1 LPIARKI
8 INGKFRYSVM
18 VTLKYFASLKSI
30 AGKEEE
36 RLDLGNETTV
46 QKLSETLAKT
56 TPKIG
61 EMIQGKRILVS
72 VNQNVATLDTVIH
85 DGDEVAFL
93 PPFSGGSQ

>member
-1 LPIARKI
+1 
-8 INGKFRYSVM
+8 M

-30 AGKEEE
+30 AGKEQE

-56 TPKIG
+56 APQIG
-61 EMIQGKRILVS
+61 EMIQGKKIIVS
-72 VNQNVATLDTVIH
+72 VNQDVATLDTVIH

>member
-1 LPIARKI
+1 
-8 INGKFRYSVM
+8 M
-18 VTLKYFASLKSI
+18 VTLKYFASLKTI

-56 TPKIG
+56 TPQIG
-61 EMIQGKRILVS
+61 EMIQGKKVLVS
-72 VNQNVATLDTVIH
+72 VNQDVATLDTVIH